1 MSGKMSIYN
10 NCTEVKDMSGS
21 LRNTVLGI
29 SVAYI
34 AAGLVQIIWP
44 VGSYTFMC
52 CIIGAALTLLGI
64 YHIVRYFRADADYMF
79 GTMGFALGIGCAIAG
94 ILLLICAKAIVT
106 VFGVLMALMLI
117 AAGIIK
123 LQLYFNM
130 RRALMPTRLPVL
142 IFALIVL
149 IAGIVLVFDPIK
161 SAATAATVVGICM
174 CTDGIMSLISLI
186 LAKDM
191 MRE

>member
-1 MSGKMSIYN
+1 MSK
-10 NCTEVKDMSGS
+10 S

-44 VGSYTFMC
+44 VGSYTAMC
-52 CIIGAALTLLGI
+52 CIIGAALTLFGI
-64 YHIVRYFRADADYMF
+64 YHIVRYFNASADYMF
-79 GTMGFALGIGCAIAG
+79 STMGLALGIGCAVAG
-94 ILLLICAKAIVT
+94 ILLLICAKAVVA
-106 VFGVLMALMLI
+106 VFGVLMALSLV
-117 AAGIIK
+117 AAGVIK

-130 RRALMPTRLPVL
+130 RRAFMPTRLPVL
-142 IFALIVL
+142 IFALIML

-161 SAATAATVVGICM
+161 SAATTATVVGICM
-174 CTDGIMSLISLI
+174 CVDGIMSLVSLI

-191 MRE
+191 LND